1 MKVVTWNILASEWI
15 KKSYYP
21 TVKDP
26 SLFKNRIQTILHKI
40 KDMDPDIVCLQEV
53 MPHEYTRLCEAF
65 PQYQCS
71 KLTPIQ
77 WYNKKSKSGNLTM
90 VKKRFTR
97 WTEHSFDHGVYVQVD
112 RLHVFN
118 VHLDDVS
125 YTKRLRQLHQLDLSM
140 DHVIVAGDF
149 NQEYKP
155 TALYQLPGFTVHNK
169 CPTYFVEKK
178 MNIDNILTKGIQT
191 KLASNS
197 GAEPRNAVPRKR
209 SRRTRPSCEYVPD
222 RVEEELLLYGSDH
235 IPVTVVL

>member
-1 MKVVTWNILASEWI
+1 MSWNIGGSEWI

-26 SLFKNRIQTILHKI
+26 SLFKNRIQTILRKI

-125 YTKRLRQLHQLDLSM
+125 YTKRLRQLHQLNLSM

-155 TALYQLPGFTVHNK
+155 TSVLYQVPGFTVHNK

-178 MNIDNILTKGIQT
+178 MNIDNIMTKGIT

-197 GAEPRNAVPRKR
+197 GRRPGQEHVELER
-209 SRRTRPSCEYVPD
+209 SRHSCQHIPD
-222 RVEEELLLYGSDH
+222 SVEEELDFYGSDH
-235 IPVTVVL
+235 LPVTVVL